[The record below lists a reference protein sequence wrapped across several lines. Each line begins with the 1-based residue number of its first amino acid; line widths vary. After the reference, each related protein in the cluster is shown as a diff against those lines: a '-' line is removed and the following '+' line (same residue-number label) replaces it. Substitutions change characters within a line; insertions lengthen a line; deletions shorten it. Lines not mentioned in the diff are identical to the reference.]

1 MCLKLCQNSTCLA
14 EEIEMSSTTNIR
26 ITAQCFNVVQSF
38 WPMEELEELE
48 DGPTGYGEMAR
59 GGFLFA

>member
-1 MCLKLCQNSTCLA
+1 
-14 EEIEMSSTTNIR
+14 
-26 ITAQCFNVVQSF
+26 
-38 WPMEELEELE
+38 MEELEELE